1 MRQRLRAIALLAL
14 LAAVVVAI
22 GGCGVSDPYTE
33 STQEEEAAARPAD
46 REPMK
51 EPAPDPDP
59 GAPPKEVIPAT
70 PQGTLRYA
78 ASLAGNWKGAG
89 ATRAYSKL
97 AALSTGS
104 ARAEFTKLAAQSEL
118 DVQAAVGYAS
128 TRASVAAVS
137 VKGKG
142 GFREAVVVTKQQI
155 ASAELTH
162 LPAEYK
168 VTLATVTRWGKGWAI
183 SSWEPQP

>member
-1 MRQRLRAIALLAL
+1 MRQRLHLFALLAL

-22 GGCGVSDPYTE
+22 GGCGVSDPYAE
-33 STQEEEAAARPAD
+33 STQEEGEAPPAD

-51 EPAPDPDP
+51 EPAADPDA
-59 GAPPKEVIPAT
+59 GAPPREVMVAT

-78 ASLAGNWKGAG
+78 ATLAGNWKGTG
-89 ATRAYSKL
+89 AREAYSKL

-104 ARAEFTKLAAQSEL
+104 ARAEFTKISAQAEL
-118 DVQAAVGYAS
+118 DVQAAVGYTRS
-128 TRASVAAVS
+128 RASVAAVS
-137 VKGKG
+137 VKGTG
-142 GFREAVVVTKQQI
+142 GFREGVIVTKQRI
-155 ASAELTH
+155 ASAELAH

-168 VTLATVTRWGKGWAI
+168 VTLATLTRWGRGWAI